1 MDGRVNGIGS
11 GQAGAGRA
19 RRLRILLSAYACEP
33 DQGSEAA
40 IGWRWALGLAK
51 AGHEVWVITRA
62 NNAGAIENA
71 LARQQ
76 VVNLQFSYYDLPAWA
91 LGWKRAGRGVR
102 SNYVLWQWGAYR
114 VARRL
119 CRAVRF
125 DVVHHLTFGAFR
137 HPSFMAFLDVPFVF
151 GPVGG
156 GETAPR
162 LLRATYPLR
171 GRVIDGVRDLA
182 NWTVRVDPLMAAV
195 YRRSA
200 AILCKTGETMD
211 AIPARYHDKCC
222 VQPEVGIDDPGDR
235 RVVPRP
241 RESGRFRVLYVGR
254 LEFLKGVHLGLAA
267 FALLRARH
275 PEATLTIIGSGPD
288 EAWLRRKARRLGV
301 DAAVNWIPWLE
312 RAAIMRAYAGHDAF
326 LFPSLHDS
334 SGNAMLDALS
344 CGLPVVCIDTGGPA
358 VLADPSCAILVPPGA
373 PRQTVEGL
381 AAALARLADDA
392 PLVRSMVEAGVLR
405 ARQQFGWDHQI
416 ARMEQHYRAACE
428 PPAQRAEVH

>member
-1 MDGRVNGIGS
+1 
-11 GQAGAGRA
+11 
-19 RRLRILLSAYACEP
+19 
-33 DQGSEAA
+33 
-40 IGWRWALGLAK
+40 
-51 AGHEVWVITRA
+51 VWVISRA

-76 VVNLQFSYYDLPAWA
+76 VGNLQFSYYDLPAWA

-288 EAWLRRKARRLGV
+288 EAWLRRKARRRLICSRSVGQR
-301 DAAVNWIPWLE
+301 E
-312 RAAIMRAYAGHDAF
+312 
-326 LFPSLHDS
+326 SLTHKK
-334 SGNAMLDALS
+334 
-344 CGLPVVCIDTGGPA
+344 
-358 VLADPSCAILVPPGA
+358 LV
-373 PRQTVEGL
+373 
-381 AAALARLADDA
+381 
-392 PLVRSMVEAGVLR
+392 
-405 ARQQFGWDHQI
+405 
-416 ARMEQHYRAACE
+416 
-428 PPAQRAEVH
+428 

>member
-1 MDGRVNGIGS
+1 VDGRVNGS
-11 GQAGAGRA
+11 GQAGADRA